1 MQGQAEEWF
10 DNFRG
15 FAHDGFPESHSASFA
30 LIAYASSW
38 LKYHYPAAFTAAL
51 LNSQPMGF
59 YVPHTLVASRAGG
72 EGR

>member
-15 FAHDGFPESHSASFA
+15 FAHDGFPESHSANFA

-72 EGR
+72 ERR